1 MSEAPRAPRWRPGP
15 GFAGRAIVL
24 AALATLPWL
33 VWLAWPA
40 GGASRSSE
48 SAPPVAEAAAR
59 LASLSEAVSGWEVD
73 ASAIASDPVVTA
85 ALAVGDDGGLSDLLA
100 NHETASRYANA
111 LVVDADYRVRAF
123 ARPTRWAGL
132 RVPRAGDPLARVLEA
147 SRIADG
153 PALSPLAAS
162 GSAAVLY
169 VAAPLRDG
177 DRRLGTLVLVAGP
190 GQFAALLDG
199 GPASGITHE
208 VLVAIDGAW
217 HRLEAAGA
225 GDARLAR
232 RPADAELDRLLVQA
246 TTGAEASG
254 LLATQG
260 GGAPVVARSFAPLN
274 AVIVV
279 ARAPG
284 EATSAQGPGAR
295 PSALWPMAAAIGL
308 ALALAL
314 IWSRREPEPATT
326 AKRPR
331 RREPRLT
338 TGSPEAGARVEAA
351 PAREALVATL
361 GPELRAPLAAILGT
375 AELAATEAT
384 EPRLAVR
391 IGRIRSSAGALLD
404 YLDDLAL
411 LAGLEAGHA
420 PARREP
426 FRLRDALA
434 DVASRCAAEV
444 AAAGSELVLRR
455 GAGVPDA
462 LVGDRERLA
471 EALVRLVRA
480 TLPRLPAGRSLRI
493 EFEAPR
499 SGDAGDGDGEQAAS
513 SPILCATV
521 HATDVLLAGEGL
533 FDGATPIDGRDGGF
547 PGAAAIGVAIAARAA
562 ESMGAEVLW
571 AADSEPPAFRF
582 EFPLVA
588 APEAEAARPSLRG
601 RRALVV
607 DELGVSAEVLAEML
621 ARAGLEVHETPTMA
635 AAAAEIRRSVP
646 PRAKP
651 YDLLLVDDRVPDLAR
666 LAALI
671 EGRREGRAL
680 PPVVLLGTPGRAP
693 GQAASADARIDRP
706 LDESAVLEVI
716 AGALGLGPAV
726 PWHPVEPA
734 TPVVPDDALA
744 GRRLLLVDDNPMNR
758 EVGVELLQRAGAAVD
773 IAVDGRAALDV
784 LAAGR
789 AYDAVL
795 MDLEMPRMDGLEATR
810 AIRALPNRGE
820 LPIIA
825 WTAHALPEDRARC
838 LEAGMSDYLP
848 KPVALDRLY
857 ATVARWTGGPAS
869 VAGAADEG
877 TPERIDAT
885 DQPPL
890 DAASAVRFLG
900 DDEPLYHR
908 LLATFAAEHEGDAG
922 RIRAAIAAGRRA
934 EAREA
939 THALKGLAA
948 TLGMAPLA
956 RVAAS
961 IELSLRAG
969 SAVPDAVLD
978 ALHERL
984 AEALAAAADWL
995 ANHSPRPVP
1004 LPVADIEASGA
1015 DREAQWSLLDAQ
1027 IARGELGALGTFE
1040 SLAASRRGEL
1050 DDAEWEAVHDAL
1062 VHLDFERAAA
1072 LRRRL
1077 G

>member
-1 MSEAPRAPRWRPGP
+1 MSETARAQRWWPAP
-15 GFAGRAIVL
+15 GFAGRALVL

-40 GGASRSSE
+40 GDASRSSE
-48 SAPPVAEAAAR
+48 ATPPVAEAAAR
-59 LASLSEAVSGWEVD
+59 MASLSATVSGWEAD
-73 ASAIASDPVVTA
+73 ASAIAREPVVIA
-85 ALAVGDDGGLSDLLA
+85 ALAVGDDRGLSDLLA

-111 LVVDADYRVRAF
+111 LVIDEDYRVRAF
-123 ARPTRWAGL
+123 ARPNRWVGL
-132 RVPRAGDPLARVLEA
+132 RVPRSGDPLARVLEA

-153 PALSPLAAS
+153 PALSPLAGS
-162 GSAAVLY
+162 GSSALLY
-169 VAAPLRDG
+169 VAAPLSDG

-190 GQFAALLDG
+190 TQLAALLDSG
-199 GPASGITHE
+199 TAIGITHE

-217 HRLEAAGA
+217 HRLEATGN
-225 GDARLAR
+225 GDVRLAR
-232 RPADAELDRLLVQA
+232 RPADADLERLLVQA
-246 TTGAEASG
+246 TTGAKASG
-254 LLATQG
+254 RLT
-260 GGAPVVARSFAPLN
+260 APRGVESIVARSFAPLN
-274 AVIVV
+274 AVILVGRV
-279 ARAPG
+279 PDERSTEHLP
-284 EATSAQGPGAR
+284 TDR
-295 PSALWPMAAAIGL
+295 PSALWPIVAAMGI
-308 ALALAL
+308 ALALAFVE
-314 IWSRREPEPATT
+314 SRRESERT
-326 AKRPR
+326 AAVKRLR
-331 RREPRLT
+331 RREPRVSSGT
-338 TGSPEAGARVEAA
+338 PHVAARSVSSASRAA
-351 PAREALVATL
+351 LIATL
-361 GPELRAPLAAILGT
+361 GPELRAPLAAILGN
-375 AELAATEAT
+375 AELAAPEAT

-391 IGRIRSSAGALLD
+391 IGRIRHGASVLLG
-404 YLDDLAL
+404 YLDDIAL
-411 LAGLEAGHA
+411 LASLESAEV
-420 PARREP
+420 PTRREP
-426 FRLRDALA
+426 FRLRDALTE
-434 DVASRCAAEV
+434 VASRCAAEV
-444 AAAGSELVLRR
+444 AAGGGELVIRR

-471 EALVRLVRA
+471 DALIRLVRA

-493 EFEAPR
+493 EFEAR
-499 SGDAGDGDGEQAAS
+499 RGDSDDEPAA
-513 SPILCATV
+513 PAPVLCATV
-521 HATDVLLAGEGL
+521 HATDLLLVGEEL
-533 FDGATPIDGRDGGF
+533 FDTATPIDTRDGGF
-547 PGAAAIGVAIAARAA
+547 PDAASIGVAIAACSAK
-562 ESMGAEVLW
+562 SMGADALW

-582 EFPLVA
+582 AFPLIA

-607 DELGVSAEVLAEML
+607 DELGVSAEVLAELL
-621 ARAGLEVHETPTMA
+621 ARAGLEVHEAPTIS

-651 YDLLLVDDRVPDLAR
+651 YDLLLVDDRVPDLER

-680 PPVVLLGTPGRAP
+680 PPVVLLGTPGRAS
-693 GQAASADARIDRP
+693 GQTIPVDARIDRP
-706 LDESAVLEVI
+706 LDEPAVLEVV
-716 AGALGLGPAV
+716 AGALGLTAAV

-734 TPVVPDDALA
+734 SPRAVEDALA

-789 AYDAVL
+789 VYDAVL

-848 KPVALDRLY
+848 KPVAPDRLY
-857 ATVARWTGGPAS
+857 ATVARWTGGVAS
-869 VAGAADEG
+869 PGRTTEG
-877 TPERIDAT
+877 VPPERNEAK

-890 DAASAVRFLG
+890 DAASAIRFLG
-900 DDEPLYHR
+900 DDEPLYRR
-908 LLATFAAEHEGDAG
+908 LLATFAAEHTGDAE
-922 RIRAAIAAGRRA
+922 RIRAAVAAGRRA

-948 TLGMAPLA
+948 TLGMGRLA
-956 RVAAS
+956 RVTAS

-978 ALHERL
+978 VLHERL
-984 AEALAAAADWL
+984 AEALAATADWL
-995 ANHSPRPVP
+995 ANHSHRPTPAPVP
-1004 LPVADIEASGA
+1004 VIEASA
-1015 DREAQWSLLDAQ
+1015 EDIEAQWSLLDAQ
-1027 IARGELGALGTFE
+1027 IARGELGAIGTFE
-1040 SLAASRRGEL
+1040 SLAASRGRAL
-1050 DDAEWEAVHDAL
+1050 DDAEWEAVRDAL
-1062 VHLDFERAAA
+1062 IQLDFERAAT